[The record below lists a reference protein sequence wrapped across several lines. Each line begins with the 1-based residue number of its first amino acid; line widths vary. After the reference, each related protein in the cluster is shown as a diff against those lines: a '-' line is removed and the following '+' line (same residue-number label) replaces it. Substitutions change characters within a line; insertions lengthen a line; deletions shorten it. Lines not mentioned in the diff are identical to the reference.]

1 MTTRSVVVPSAPALD
16 RETEVLR
23 EIDAE
28 ANAALAAI
36 PAHLRT
42 KRRATPTG
50 STRLTF
56 SHRAAR
62 PATPD
67 TRKA

>member
-1 MTTRSVVVPSAPALD
+1 MTTRIVVGQLAPALD

-36 PAHLRT
+36 PAHLRA
-42 KRRATPTG
+42 KRRPVPAG
-50 STRLTF
+50 STRLIF

>member
-1 MTTRSVVVPSAPALD
+1 MTTTEDVN
-16 RETEVLR
+16 REAAVLR
-23 EIDAE
+23 EIELE
-28 ANAALAAI
+28 ADAALAAI

-42 KRRATPTG
+42 KRRPAPAG